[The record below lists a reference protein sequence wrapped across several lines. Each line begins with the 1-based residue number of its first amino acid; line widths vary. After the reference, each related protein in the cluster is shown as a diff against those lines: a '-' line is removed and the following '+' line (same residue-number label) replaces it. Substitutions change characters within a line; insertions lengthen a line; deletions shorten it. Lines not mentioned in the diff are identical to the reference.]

1 MFMPKKKVFI
11 TGASGT
17 VGSVLMNGL
26 TEFAVNGISLV
37 DCDLTDYSAVQ
48 QIIPSDVDILIH
60 LAWKPGLIYE
70 DGIYDSANVEM
81 MLNVLEVA
89 SQKKI
94 PRVVLASSVHTKE
107 YRPSH
112 KAATVLGHT
121 RPTSIYGATK
131 VYVEEIGKYYA
142 HYRDIEVVSIR
153 LGGVNKEDLIDGRDE
168 EHYNAIYLSHK
179 DLLCLFTKIINH
191 SEMLHN
197 FTVLYA
203 VSGKQE

>member
-26 TEFAVNGISLV
+26 TEFAVNGISLG

-70 DGIYDSANVEM
+70 DGIYDS
-81 MLNVLEVA
+81 
-89 SQKKI
+89 
-94 PRVVLASSVHTKE
+94 
-107 YRPSH
+107 
-112 KAATVLGHT
+112 
-121 RPTSIYGATK
+121 TK

>member
-1 MFMPKKKVFI
+1 MANKKVFI

-26 TEFAVNGISLV
+26 TDFAVTGISLE
-37 DCDLTDYSAVQ
+37 DCDLTNYKAVQ
-48 QIIPSDVDILIH
+48 NIIPSNIDVLIH
-60 LAWKPGLIYE
+60 LAWKPGMIYE
-70 DGIYDSANVEM
+70 NGVYDPANVEM

-94 PRVVLASSVHTKE
+94 PRVVLVSSVHAKE

-112 KAATVLGHT
+112 KAATVIGHT

-142 HYRDIEVVSIR
+142 HYRDVEVVSIR
-153 LGGVNKEDLIDGRDE
+153 LGGVNKEDSINGRDE
-168 EHYNAIYLSHK
+168 EHYDAIYLSHK

-191 SEMLHN
+191 NEMLHN

-203 VSGKQE
+203 VSGKQD